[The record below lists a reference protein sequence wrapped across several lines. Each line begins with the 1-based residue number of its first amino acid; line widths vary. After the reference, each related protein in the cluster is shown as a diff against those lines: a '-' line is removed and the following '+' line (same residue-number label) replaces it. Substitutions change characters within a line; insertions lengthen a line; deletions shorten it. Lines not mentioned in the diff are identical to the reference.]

1 MSFNLFAWFR
11 PSPKAPKWTKQASED
26 IELVADGI
34 VCAADKLKRNLRA
47 LQEVEC
53 KKLCHEHFAGQETL
67 TRIKECE
74 NLTKKVEV
82 VKDSQQDLRQQTLQ
96 EMEHHRVSME
106 HLADNRETTSQ
117 QHIALLR
124 SSSES
129 LSELYDRNQDML
141 NRIIFYQGFIAPGK
155 SSVLD
160 LILDTFKRKF
170 KKCTLK
176 KALLLVTPPLLYLPS
191 SFCIITTGIA
201 AVHTVIQVSYQVYL
215 HKSVFNDVSKLKETL
230 KSSESQCKRSLHALH
245 RSLQS
250 MHNQVVNF
258 INQIN

>member
-1 MSFNLFAWFR
+1 MSFNLFAWFK
-11 PSPKAPKWTKQASED
+11 PSPKVPKWTKQASDD

-34 VCAADKLKRNLRA
+34 VCAADKLKRTLRA

-74 NLTKKVEV
+74 NLTQEVEV
-82 VKDSQQDLRQQTLQ
+82 GKDSQQDLRQQTLE

-129 LSELYDRNQDML
+129 LSELYNRNQDML
-141 NRIIFYQGFIAPGK
+141 NQINVYLGFIASGK
-155 SSVLD
+155 SSIFD
-160 LILDTFKRKF
+160 LISDAFKRQF
-170 KKCTLK
+170 KECTLK
-176 KALLLVTPPLLYLPS
+176 KALLLVTPSLLYFPS
-191 SFCIITTGIA
+191 SFCIITTAIA
-201 AVHTVIQVSYQVYL
+201 AVHTLIQVGYQVYL
-215 HKSVFNDVSKLKETL
+215 HKAVFNNVSKLKETL
-230 KSSESQCKRSLHALH
+230 QSSKLECIRSLQALR
-245 RSLQS
+245 RSQQS
-250 MHNQVVNF
+250 MHN
-258 INQIN
+258 